1 MNLWTELERWAT
13 ILLYVFA
20 ATGFLYAASELLHG
34 RNPWNID

>member
-1 MNLWTELERWAT
+1 MNFWTELERWAT

-20 ATGFLYAASELLHG
+20 ASELLHG